1 MTEYVKNHG
10 AERQTL
16 PIRVEIQS
24 VAGVMIEG
32 DVLEVDMSGLRM
44 VSSRDLP
51 VGTECTVILVVEERP
66 DPMRVPILGEV
77 SDADDTGMRIAFR
90 ESDEDRLKHLRD
102 IVGYAQAAAHRS

>member
-1 MTEYVKNHG
+1 MTEFVKNHG

-24 VAGVMIEG
+24 VAGVMIDGEA
-32 DVLEVDMSGLRM
+32 LEVDMAGLRM

-51 VGTECTVILVVEERP
+51 VGTECTVVLIVEERP
-66 DPMRVPILGEV
+66 DPIRVPIRGEV
-77 SDADDTGMRIAFR
+77 SEADDTGMRIDFR

-102 IVGYAQAAAHRS
+102 IAAYAQSGSHRS